1 MHATSFTF
9 QCLYLTATCESKQ
22 LEKNCLT
29 IYNSYMKTYEKITHT
44 FDPVFDAQSRILILG
59 TFPSVKSRENQFYYG
74 HPQNRF
80 WKLLARLTDEPVP
93 TSVPEKKAFLLRH
106 GIALWDVI
114 AECEIIGSSD
124 SSIRNVR
131 ANDMSVILDHAPVR
145 EIYANGAK
153 AYELYMKYCYPAIGR
168 EITKLP
174 STSPANA
181 AYQMNRLAEC
191 WKCLFPV

>member
-1 MHATSFTF
+1 M
-9 QCLYLTATCESKQ
+9 Q
-22 LEKNCLT
+22 
-29 IYNSYMKTYEKITHT
+29 TYEKITHT
-44 FDPVFDAQSRILILG
+44 FDPVFDTHSRILILG

-80 WKLLARLTDEPVP
+80 WRLLAQLTDEPAP
-93 TSVPEKKAFLLRH
+93 ASIPQKKAFLLRH
-106 GIALWDVI
+106 RIAVWDVI

-131 ANDMSVILDHAPVR
+131 ANDMRVILDHAPVR

-153 AYELYMKYCYPAIGR
+153 AYELYMKYCYPTIGR
-168 EITKLP
+168 GITKLP

-181 AYQMNRLAEC
+181 AWQMERLAVR
-191 WKCLFPV
+191 WKCVFSVSS